1 MFKTILVPLD
11 GSDLAARALPYAEYV
26 ARGCHGRL
34 VLFHATPS
42 QALDGDSDA
51 KVDTILEQ
59 DRLAV
64 QLTRDGVP
72 TTSQVVEG
80 NVGPAIVHAA
90 DDLRADLVVMSTH
103 GRGGVDRILHGSVAD
118 HVLHHVSIPTLMVTA
133 ACDRV
138 WTPDR
143 PLRLL
148 IPLDGSAFA
157 EAALGPAFDLLR
169 SFTAELWLLR
179 AAEER
184 VGIDALGFAHRE
196 PASAADL
203 DAARAYLEQVAAP
216 FRRSD
221 DRVAITVEPGSA
233 EEAIAR
239 VVAREAI
246 DLVVM
251 ATHGQ
256 GGLGRLLLERMA
268 TVVTA
273 GRVPLR
279 LGSVAAAS
287 VRSLRVPMLLVRPA
301 SVAQAGAMTPSAS
314 APSRRSCNDPFT
326 LDRGAGNVHG

>member
-1 MFKTILVPLD
+1 M
-11 GSDLAARALPYAEYV
+11 PYAEFL
-26 ARGCHGRL
+26 ARSCQGKL
-34 VLFHATPS
+34 VLFYAAPS
-42 QALDGDSDA
+42 PAPESDSNA
-51 KVDTILEQ
+51 EVDTILEQ
-59 DRLAV
+59 DRLAE
-64 QLTRDGVP
+64 QLTKDGIP
-72 TTSQVVEG
+72 TTAQVIRG
-80 NVGPAIVHAA
+80 DAGHAIVRAA

-118 HVLHHVSIPTLMVTA
+118 HVLQHVSIPILTVPT

-138 WTPDR
+138 WVHGR

-157 EAALGPAFDLLR
+157 EEGLRPAFDLLR
-169 SFTAELWLLR
+169 SFPAELWLLR

-184 VGIDALGFAHRE
+184 VSIDALGFAQRE
-196 PASAADL
+196 PASPAETE
-203 DAARAYLEQVAAP
+203 AARMYLEQVATP

-221 DRVAITVEPGSA
+221 DRVAITVELGPA
-233 EEAIAR
+233 DEAIAR
-239 VVAREAI
+239 VVDREAI

-273 GRVPLR
+273 GRVPLH

-287 VRSLRVPMLLVRPA
+287 IRHLRVPMLLIRPA
-301 SVAQAGAMTPSAS
+301 SISQSGLA
-314 APSRRSCNDPFT
+314 APTDPAPT
-326 LDRGAGNVHG
+326 GHAD